1 MHHYILHWDK
11 HKVLAAPKVHDV
23 MFWLLGGGGGSGSV
37 GWDTRPR
44 SRGLSAQAPAWA
56 KYRCP
61 GVPTADQGTPE
72 WGTKPTDAHT
82 ESMQWT
88 GDPTRGGPCPY
99 GQSLVSE
106 NMEPL
111 TFWSWLHQEDSTQ
124 HPRWNSV
131 KPACTPET
139 QKSKCIISHCA
150 PAMMDVIQQDQ
161 GCAPGW
167 VDGWRALVT
176 EWKTVLSLCLH
187 SHRILLSPT

>member
-1 MHHYILHWDK
+1 MKSCWPRKWPSLIYTNTVIINRIIMHHYILHLWHWDK

-23 MFWLLGGGGGSGSV
+23 MFWLLGGGGHEAEKQRTLSPSPSLGKIQV
-37 GWDTRPR
+37 PWCPNNRPR
-44 SRGLSAQAPAWA
+44 YPRLRHQTHRCSHGVHAMDWWPKQGWTCGL
-56 KYRCP
+56 
-61 GVPTADQGTPE
+61 
-72 WGTKPTDAHT
+72 
-82 ESMQWT
+82 
-88 GDPTRGGPCPY
+88 
-99 GQSLVSE
+99 
-106 NMEPL
+106 
-111 TFWSWLHQEDSTQ
+111 
-124 HPRWNSV
+124 
-131 KPACTPET
+131 CTPET